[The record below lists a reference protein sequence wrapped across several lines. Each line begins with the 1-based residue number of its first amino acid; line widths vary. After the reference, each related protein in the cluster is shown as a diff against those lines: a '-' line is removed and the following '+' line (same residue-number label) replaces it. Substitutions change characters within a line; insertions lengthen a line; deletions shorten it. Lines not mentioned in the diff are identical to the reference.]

1 MRKKI
6 NPSAIVALKNAL
18 TLIYWRKADLKT
30 FLLGSIQ
37 KNTEYV
43 IKDVD
48 WSNKKID
55 IVAHVISR
63 LQNREDLFQEDLIS
77 LIVSVCEMTDF
88 THLLIWDEGKKKEKQ
103 AKESVRILRES
114 FIGYSK
120 ILMEK
125 SEVENRKIESRDQQ
139 EKKTDFILK
148 LQ

>member
-1 MRKKI
+1 M
-6 NPSAIVALKNAL
+6 
-18 TLIYWRKADLKT
+18 
-30 FLLGSIQ
+30 
-37 KNTEYV
+37 
-43 IKDVD
+43 
-48 WSNKKID
+48 
-55 IVAHVISR
+55 
-63 LQNREDLFQEDLIS
+63 IS

-139 EKKTDFILK
+139 EKENRFYIKTEMK
-148 LQ
+148 